1 MLLMLIG
8 LAVYF
13 PLLILLSRLAERRH
27 GRTGN
32 SAFYRA
38 ARSAPW
44 PMVAFGM
51 IAGSISG
58 VSLVSVP
65 AWASTTGMTYLQM
78 CAGFIVGYII
88 VALVLLPVYYR
99 LRLTFIAAPFG
110 IPFPVTGAVTLL
122 LIWLYTHR
130 SGQAGLIYT
139 DVFQSLMLLLAL
151 GGTLWAVA
159 ARMGLDWHGVWTTV
173 RESPMSRVFEWDFA
187 SPQAFWRQFLSGI
200 FIVIVMTG
208 LDQDMMQKNLT
219 CCTLRDAQ
227 KDMCLYGMAFLPIN
241 ALLLALG
248 ILLYTFCAA
257 QGIAL
262 PAKPDALLP
271 QLVSSGALGPWVVIP
286 FSLGIVAAAFSAA
299 DGALT
304 ALTTSCC
311 IDLLEREDDVRL
323 RRRVHALMVLA
334 CLGCVWIFAAVDSP
348 NVINTIYVM
357 ASYTY
362 GPLLGLFAFG
372 LFTRVR
378 VRDRFVPWVVVLS
391 PLICGVLDR
400 MAPVWWNYKFGYE
413 LLVFN
418 GLLTAVG
425 LFLLRA
431 HNERVQN

>member
-1 MLLMLIG
+1 M
-8 LAVYF
+8 
-13 PLLILLSRLAERRH
+13 
-27 GRTGN
+27 
-32 SAFYRA
+32 
-38 ARSAPW
+38 
-44 PMVAFGM
+44 
-51 IAGSISG
+51 AG
-58 VSLVSVP
+58 
-65 AWASTTGMTYLQM
+65 
-78 CAGFIVGYII
+78 
-88 VALVLLPVYYR
+88 LVLH
-99 LRLTFIAAPFG
+99 TFVAAPFG
-110 IPFPVTGAVTLL
+110 IPFPLTAAITLL

-130 SGQAGLIYT
+130 SGQAGLLYT
-139 DVFQSLMLLLAL
+139 DAFQSLMLLLAL

-159 ARMGLDWHGVWTTV
+159 ARMGLDVQGVWTTV
-173 RESPMSRVFEWDFA
+173 RESPMSRVLEWDVT

-219 CCTLRDAQ
+219 CRTLRDAQ
-227 KDMCLYGMAFLPIN
+227 KDMCLYGLAFLPIN

-262 PAKPDALLP
+262 PEKADALLP

-311 IDLLEREDDVRL
+311 IDLLRREDDVHL
-323 RRRVHALMVLA
+323 RRKVHALMVFA
-334 CLGCVWIFAAVDSP
+334 CLGCVLIFAAVDSP

-378 VRDRFVPWVVVLS
+378 VKDRYVPFVVVLA
-391 PLICGVLDR
+391 PVICGVLDR

-418 GLLTAVG
+418 GLLTACG

-431 HNERVQN
+431 NDKRVQN